1 MTRPARP
8 ARRRLRLLLLLGGC
22 FLWQAAAV
30 PHLAAEAATAGP
42 LPQAAAA
49 SAGDA
54 AGAAN
59 ATSAA
64 PGPESRWPM
73 FLGLQYT
80 FIDQQQTALLSPYQ
94 SHLSLLPAG
103 DRQSTNTIGAYGGW
117 APVPWGQLYLDVEK
131 FMGAGV
137 SGATGIGGL
146 TNGDVVREGTQGL
159 KKEFYIARLYA
170 RFMLPLG
177 SATTA
182 VARGQ
187 DQIPGTEAARRLELK
202 VGVLSVTDDFD
213 KNRYAGSTRTEFMNW
228 SLWANTAFDYAAD
241 TRGYTD
247 GFVLAYVSP
256 AWSLRYGMYRMP
268 LVANGQTLETL
279 ARAREQ
285 DLELTLSPPSVSTIV
300 RLLAYSN
307 VGNMG
312 DYEEALAIAAA
323 AGAIPDIAADNQPGR
338 RKVGFGVN
346 LEQPLADSGDSGIFA
361 RLGWNDGQTE
371 DFVFTEVDRV
381 VSFGGQLSGVH
392 WRRSDDRL
400 GLAAVVEGISGPHR
414 DYLAAGGM
422 GFLLGDGRLN
432 YGYEQIVEAYY
443 KAQWSWSIAHSPL
456 RLALTPDFQ
465 YMQNPGYNRD
475 RGPVRFYALRV
486 HLEY

>member
-1 MTRPARP
+1 MQGERAEMSRPVRPARP
-8 ARRRLRLLLLLGGC
+8 WLRLLLGGC
-22 FLWQAAAV
+22 LLCQAAPA
-30 PHLAAEAATAGP
+30 PGLATQGTTAADP
-42 LPQAAAA
+42 
-49 SAGDA
+49 GDEVGA
-54 AGAAN
+54 AGADGL
-59 ATSAA
+59 A
-64 PGPESRWPM
+64 PGPQSRWPM

-80 FIDQQQTALLSPYQ
+80 FVDQKQTALLSPYQ
-94 SHLSLLPAG
+94 SHLSLLPQG
-103 DRQSTNTIGAYGGW
+103 DRQSTNTVGAYGGW

-137 SGATGIGGL
+137 SGATGVGGL
-146 TNGDVVREGTQGL
+146 SNGDVVREGTEGL

-170 RFMLPLG
+170 RFMLALG
-177 SATTA
+177 SATTT

-187 DQIPGTEAARRLELK
+187 DQIPGTEAAQRLELK
-202 VGVLSVTDDFD
+202 VGLLSVADDFD
-213 KNRYAGSTRTEFMNW
+213 RNRYAGSTRTEFMNW
-228 SLWANTAFDYAAD
+228 SLLQNTAWDYAAD

-247 GFVLAYVSP
+247 GFMLGYISP

-268 LVANGQTLETL
+268 QVANGQTLETL

-285 DLELTLSPPSVSTIV
+285 DLELTLSPTSVSTVV
-300 RLLAYSN
+300 RLLAYYN

-312 DYEEALAIAAA
+312 DYEQALAIAAET
-323 AGAIPDIAADNQPGR
+323 GAVPNIAADNQPGR
-338 RKVGFGVN
+338 HKVGFGVN
-346 LEQPLADSGDSGIFA
+346 LEQPLADDGDSGVFA
-361 RLGWNDGQTE
+361 RLGWNDGKTE

-392 WRRSDDRL
+392 WQRGDDRL
-400 GLAAVVEGISGPHR
+400 GLAAAVEGISGPHR

-422 GFLLGDGRLN
+422 GFLLGDGRLS
-432 YGYEQIVEAYY
+432 YGYEQIAEAY
-443 KAQWSWSIAHSPL
+443 KAQWSWSVAHAPL